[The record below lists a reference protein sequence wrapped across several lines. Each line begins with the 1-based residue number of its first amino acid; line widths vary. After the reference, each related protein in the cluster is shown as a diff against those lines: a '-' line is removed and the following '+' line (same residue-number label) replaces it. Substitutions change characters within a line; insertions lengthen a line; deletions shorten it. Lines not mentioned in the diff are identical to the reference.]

1 VLNKECFQAE
11 IINKVEYIM
20 LGNELTDNATQNVL
34 IRLIKQ
40 NHGLQELASSMRRKF
55 LDIELCYDSF
65 TYNIIVFDFLIT
77 V

>member
-1 VLNKECFQAE
+1 
-11 IINKVEYIM
+11 
-20 LGNELTDNATQNVL
+20 
-34 IRLIKQ
+34 LIKQ
-40 NHGLQELASSMRRKF
+40 NHGLQEVASSMRRKF